1 LKRGYSADT
10 KLWDPSLAQTE
21 MQQALTKLNDNVQGV
36 LSPNDGIAG
45 GVIAAL
51 KGQHLDGKV
60 VITGQDA
67 TTQGLQYILQGE
79 QSMTV
84 FKPIVQ
90 EAAVAARVAVGLAEG
105 KKNAVS
111 AVAKTKVGNGAG
123 RVPSVLLQPIV
134 VTKSNVGV
142 VVKDGGGT
150 WSQICNGIPASF
162 CPSH

>member
-1 LKRGYSADT
+1 
-10 KLWDPSLAQTE
+10 
-21 MQQALTKLNDNVQGV
+21 MQQALTKLNNDVQGV
-36 LSPNDGIAG
+36 LSPNDGIAS

-51 KGQHLDGKV
+51 KGQQLDGKV

-67 TTQGLQYILQGE
+67 TVQGLQYILQGE

-90 EAAVAARVAVGLAEG
+90 EATVAARVAVGLAEG
-105 KKNAVS
+105 KNNAVS
-111 AVAKTKVGNGAG
+111 RVAKTKVGNGAG

-134 VTKSNVGV
+134 VTKANVGV

-150 WSQICNGIPASF
+150 WSQICSGMPSGS
-162 CPSH
+162 CPQH